1 MVKQDYLV
9 RGIAADGMLRVNGA
23 ITTNT
28 CNEAAKRHGTWPI
41 ATAAL
46 GRLLTGA
53 IMMGA
58 MLLKD
63 DQRMMLQVRG
73 DGPLREIV
81 AVTDGHGHVKGY
93 VGEPHV
99 HFPLNDEGK
108 LDVARAIGQGR
119 LTVTRQIGDGEPYLG
134 NVPLLTGEI
143 GDDLAYYFARSEQ
156 VPSVVSLGVLVETD
170 NSVRAAGGYIL
181 QVMPG
186 ASEEIISFVE
196 SKAQNLAGVSRSID
210 AGHTPEEILTENFGE
225 LGLEFLETTPVS
237 FVCDCTRDRFERALL
252 SLGREEL
259 ESLLADQGQAETVCQ
274 FCGAKYLFSRQDVER
289 LVEIAKQ
296 R

>member
-134 NVPLLTGEI
+134 NVP
-143 GDDLAYYFARSEQ
+143 ANR
-156 VPSVVSLGVLVETD
+156 
-170 NSVRAAGGYIL
+170 
-181 QVMPG
+181 
-186 ASEEIISFVE
+186 
-196 SKAQNLAGVSRSID
+196 
-210 AGHTPEEILTENFGE
+210 
-225 LGLEFLETTPVS
+225 
-237 FVCDCTRDRFERALL
+237 
-252 SLGREEL
+252 
-259 ESLLADQGQAETVCQ
+259 
-274 FCGAKYLFSRQDVER
+274 
-289 LVEIAKQ
+289 
-296 R
+296 

>member
-1 MVKQDYLV
+1 MKQDYLV

>member
-99 HFPLNDEGK
+99 HFLLNDEGK

-186 ASEEIISFVE
+186 ASEEIIGFVE